1 MASFIFAIYMVP
13 GLWGA
18 LLKAISAF
26 VPPMGTQDF
35 IASVTEASKSANDKT
50 EASTH
55 PTKYY
60 EQMKIYE
67 PEVVKKYGMVTYFD
81 YDEALAVARKVKKPL
96 MLDFTGINCVN
107 CRKMEGQVWS
117 DPNVMKRLKEAFV
130 IVSLYVDVHNIA
142 LPEDQQYY
150 SKTLGKQIETLGDRN
165 TDLQV
170 IRFGA
175 NTQPYYFFL
184 DGNEQKLA
192 PQGYGYD
199 PDIKK
204 FVQLLDDVKAVYH
217 KSN

>member
-1 MASFIFAIYMVP
+1 
-13 GLWGA
+13 
-18 LLKAISAF
+18 
-26 VPPMGTQDF
+26 
-35 IASVTEASKSANDKT
+35 
-50 EASTH
+50 
-55 PTKYY
+55 
-60 EQMKIYE
+60 MKIYE
-67 PEVVKKYGMVTYFD
+67 PEVVTKYGMTTYYD
-81 YDEALAVARKVKKPL
+81 YGEALDAARKQNKPL

-117 DPNVMKRLKEAFV
+117 DLQVMQKLKEDFV
-130 IVSLYVDVHNIA
+130 IVSLYVDAQNVE
-142 LPEDQQYY
+142 LPAGEQYY
-150 SKTLGKQIETLGDRN
+150 SKELNKDIETLGDKN
-165 TDLQV
+165 ADLQV
-170 IRFGA
+170 KRFGA